1 MLRKSSIIL
10 SMLFLASVIAGGC
23 NTGGKHRPF
32 GYLRLGKVDSFSESE
47 KLLLKEAILL
57 RHDEK
62 GFFAMST
69 LCTFDLTPLLL
80 VSGESP
86 LFKSSVPSS
95 SPVSFFRS
103 RVTTSTYNLNGE
115 VTHGP
120 ATVNLPYFELEL
132 ASGGIGEPP
141 NTIYAK
147 IGREVNPSWRLAVKP
162 GTQ

>member
-1 MLRKSSIIL
+1 MLRKSLIVFGT
-10 SMLFLASVIAGGC
+10 LFFVVFVMAVASGC
-23 NTGGKHRPF
+23 DSGGKHRPF
-32 GYLRLGKVDSFSESE
+32 GYLRLGKLDSFSEPE

-86 LFKSSVPSS
+86 SSLP
-95 SPVSFFRS
+95 FFRS
-103 RVTTSTYNLNGE
+103 RVTTSTYNLDGV
-115 VTHGP
+115 VTNGP

-132 ASGGIGEPP
+132 APGGVGESP
-141 NTIYAK
+141 NTLYAK
-147 IGREVNPSWRLAVKP
+147 IGRKVDSSWRLRAS
-162 GTQ
+162 Q